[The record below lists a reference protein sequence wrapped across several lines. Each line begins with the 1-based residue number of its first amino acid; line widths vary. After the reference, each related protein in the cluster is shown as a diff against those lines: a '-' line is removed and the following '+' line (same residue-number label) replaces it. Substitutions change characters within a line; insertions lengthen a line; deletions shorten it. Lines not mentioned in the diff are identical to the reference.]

1 MNSKAPAG
9 ALALVAFA
17 WMLAGG
23 STLRAGA
30 AGQAVDVTGTLI
42 LDVTIDT
49 GAGTPSVLAQAQQEA
64 EAPSLASVLAAA
76 GQYVTEFRDQLSG
89 IVAEERYRQ
98 QASTPTQ
105 DARGFLGFQDQRRG
119 LRSDFL
125 LVRPEGADRFV
136 EYRDVFEVDGGPV
149 RDRQERLTG
158 LFLNASRS
166 AASQIQAIT
175 IESARYNIG
184 AITRTLNTPTLALV
198 LLYPDYQ
205 PHMTFSRS
213 TDTKPSLDL
222 QMDERGNSS
231 DVWVIEFAESG
242 VQTLVRGQ
250 GGTSLPAEGRFW
262 IEAASGVVVA
272 SELIVD
278 DPDVSALVDVRY
290 ALEPDIGV
298 RLPVEMRE
306 RYRDQHGSRVEGT
319 ATYTN
324 FRQFQVQVE
333 ESTPL
338 RD

>member
-1 MNSKAPAG
+1 MNSTAPAG
-9 ALALVAFA
+9 ALALVVFGS
-17 WMLAGG
+17 MLAGG
-23 STLRAGA
+23 SSLRAGDV
-30 AGQAVDVTGTLI
+30 GRAVDVTGTLI
-42 LDVTIDT
+42 RDVTTDS
-49 GAGTPSVLAQAQQEA
+49 GLGRLGMFAQARQVV

-76 GQYVTEFRDQLSG
+76 GDYVIDFRDQLSG
-89 IVAEERYRQ
+89 IVSEERYRQ
-98 QASTPTQ
+98 RASTPAQ
-105 DARGFLGFQDQRRG
+105 DARGFLVFQNQRRG

-125 LVRPEGADRFV
+125 LVRPDGADRFV

-166 AASQIQAIT
+166 AASQIQVI
-175 IESARYNIG
+175 IMESARYNLG
-184 AITRTLNTPTLALV
+184 AITRTLNIPTLALV

-205 PHMTFSRS
+205 PHVTFSRT

-222 QMDERGNSS
+222 QMDERGNSN
-231 DVWVIEFAESG
+231 DVWVVDFAERR
-242 VQTLVRGQ
+242 VPTLVRGQ
-250 GGTSLPAEGRFW
+250 GGTSLPAQGRFW

-272 SELIVD
+272 SELMVD

-290 ALEPDIGV
+290 ALDPDIGV
-298 RLPVEMRE
+298 RVPVEMRE
-306 RYRDQHGSRVEGT
+306 RYRDRHGSRVEGT

-333 ESTPL
+333 ESAPF